1 MALLAIGWIMTRV
14 ELTDSEL
21 HLTRSALH
29 SFLTDFSHDE
39 ADVIREIQHLL
50 DKLAEPSKSGSRPR

>member
-1 MALLAIGWIMTRV
+1 MTSID
-14 ELTDSEL
+14 LTDSEL

-29 SFLTDFSHDE
+29 CFLTDFSHDE

-50 DKLAEPSKSGSRPR
+50 AKLPTPVASSTLGQS

>member
-1 MALLAIGWIMTRV
+1 MTRI

-29 SFLTDFSHDE
+29 SFLTDFGHDE

-50 DKLAEPSKSGSRPR
+50 DKLSAASGAPVGKS